1 MSIVTDSMGQGGGVS
16 RFDSF
21 HGRTPGGQFHGSLRY
36 PSPFFD
42 IGHTFLPSTFDQ
54 LFKWCRYYF
63 LVNPLINAVTY
74 KMAEYPITPLIFE
87 VEDVDTRKK
96 WEGISENM
104 LRLRAFQIE
113 VGLDYFC
120 YGNAFITLHFP
131 FIKYLICT
139 NCKHEVVVD
148 KAAYKFRNLK
158 FYLACDKCDT
168 TSEAKVHDHYIKDLK
183 GIKLIRWNPEY
194 VRPEHNELTGH
205 TDFFLQVP
213 QVIKNDILLG
223 KRHIVETIPHIYI
236 EALQQSKSLRFTD
249 DSVFHLKRPTIAQKD
264 MGWGMPLILPVL
276 KDTYYLQIL
285 RKAQEA
291 IAQQHIVPLRILFP
305 QAAGASSDPY
315 STTDLGMWRKRI
327 EAEIAKWRAD
337 ANYIPI
343 LPLPIGNE
351 TIGGEGKALML
362 HQEMRAWSEQIVAG
376 MHVPIEFVFGGLQYC
391 QAPDTLLFTSR
402 GLETLEEITPFSEG
416 RGTTDRRIV
425 SHEGVKNVLVTHHVG
440 NKRVATLHSRLG
452 LDLVAAHTHPILV
465 LNQDLTTSFKTMEEI
480 RPGDRIAVKV
490 GAELWPVETT
500 KIDFKTK
507 NTEARFESVTF
518 PTEATPEL
526 ARLLGY
532 LVSEGSCVEDHRMG
546 FGNTD
551 QEVNADF
558 AACCQAVFGYTPT
571 FWSNKNQKKGKPFF
585 QTEISKRQAVEFLQS
600 LGINGYAE
608 DKTVPAII
616 RYAPRNLVAEFL
628 RAYFEGDGGVEDV
641 EEKQSCYAAS
651 KSGRLLQEVQLLL
664 LNMGIVSSRYRPYE
678 GHSCYALQIR
688 SHYVDRYATE
698 VGFIS
703 SRKLSTIGRRTPS
716 RTAGN
721 LSSEIPFLKERLN
734 EFRDRHF
741 HNRSSWKFEPL
752 DVALPEGKEN
762 FSVDEVATL
771 VSRERSTIFLHIKS
785 GALKATKAAS
795 VGGKFS
801 GYIIQKT
808 DLEYFLRHHGLGRH
822 RNAPKSFWVMSYEK
836 LSSKDIS
843 FIRERE
849 PDLAKRIDSL
859 VESHFI
865 WDEVQEIE
873 LLDIEIPMRDLT
885 VADAH
890 TYQGNGIIS
899 HNSGSNVSMRML
911 ENQFLGYRL
920 MQHVLVND
928 FVLGRIADYMGW
940 PRPQTRFKRFKM
952 ADDLQRSALV
962 FQLNQAMK
970 ISDTTLLDDMDYD
983 IVQEEKFKYVELGKQ
998 MANQRRMQ
1006 LAAAALQGEVAVVS
1020 AKYQVL
1026 AQKLMQELGID
1037 PAQAQGGGQSQ
1048 QPPQVQPPGQEAP
1061 QDPYTAAMKQFTEG
1075 EMQNMPNVD
1084 QILGRGDGSQQP
1096 KSGNDVAPGVPAE
1109 TTIYPENA
1117 NEAPREGI
1125 PPEMQSPLSMA
1136 QASAQGYNLLY
1147 VARSISTDLE
1157 KMDELTRQSRLQD
1170 MRGQNPQLYSVV
1182 QQLLSSSRGSQVNP
1196 LNPLQ
1201 SPLPQQ
1207 KPPRRQ
1213 DVVG

>member
-1 MSIVTDSMGQGGGVS
+1 MSIVTDSLGQGGSVT

-21 HGRTPGGQFHGSLRY
+21 HGRTPGGLFHGALRY

-54 LFKWCRYYF
+54 LLKWCRYYF

-96 WEGISENM
+96 WETISEN
-104 LRLRAFQIE
+104 LLKLRAFQIE

-120 YGNAFITLHFP
+120 YGNAFVTRHFP
-131 FIKYLICT
+131 FNKYLICT
-139 NCKHEVVVD
+139 NCKHEVLIT

-158 FYLACDKCDT
+158 YHLACEKCDT
-168 TSEAKVHDHYIKDLK
+168 TSEAKVYDHYVKNLK

-236 EALQQSKSLRFTD
+236 EALQQSKALRFTD

-291 IAQQHIVPLRILFP
+291 IAQQHIVPLRLLFP
-305 QAAGASSDPY
+305 QAAGATSDPY

-327 EAEIAKWRAD
+327 EAEISKWRAD

-376 MHVPIEFVFGGLQYC
+376 MHVPIEFVFGGLQY
-391 QAPDTLLFTSR
+391 
-402 GLETLEEITPFSEG
+402 
-416 RGTTDRRIV
+416 
-425 SHEGVKNVLVTHHVG
+425 
-440 NKRVATLHSRLG
+440 
-452 LDLVAAHTHPILV
+452 
-465 LNQDLTTSFKTMEEI
+465 
-480 RPGDRIAVKV
+480 
-490 GAELWPVETT
+490 
-500 KIDFKTK
+500 
-507 NTEARFESVTF
+507 
-518 PTEATPEL
+518 
-526 ARLLGY
+526 
-532 LVSEGSCVEDHRMG
+532 
-546 FGNTD
+546 
-551 QEVNADF
+551 
-558 AACCQAVFGYTPT
+558 
-571 FWSNKNQKKGKPFF
+571 
-585 QTEISKRQAVEFLQS
+585 
-600 LGINGYAE
+600 
-608 DKTVPAII
+608 
-616 RYAPRNLVAEFL
+616 
-628 RAYFEGDGGVEDV
+628 
-641 EEKQSCYAAS
+641 
-651 KSGRLLQEVQLLL
+651 
-664 LNMGIVSSRYRPYE
+664 
-678 GHSCYALQIR
+678 
-688 SHYVDRYATE
+688 
-698 VGFIS
+698 
-703 SRKLSTIGRRTPS
+703 
-716 RTAGN
+716 
-721 LSSEIPFLKERLN
+721 
-734 EFRDRHF
+734 
-741 HNRSSWKFEPL
+741 
-752 DVALPEGKEN
+752 
-762 FSVDEVATL
+762 
-771 VSRERSTIFLHIKS
+771 
-785 GALKATKAAS
+785 
-795 VGGKFS
+795 
-801 GYIIQKT
+801 
-808 DLEYFLRHHGLGRH
+808 
-822 RNAPKSFWVMSYEK
+822 
-836 LSSKDIS
+836 
-843 FIRERE
+843 
-849 PDLAKRIDSL
+849 
-859 VESHFI
+859 
-865 WDEVQEIE
+865 
-873 LLDIEIPMRDLT
+873 
-885 VADAH
+885 
-890 TYQGNGIIS
+890 
-899 HNSGSNVSMRML
+899 SGSNVSMRML

-928 FVLGRIADYMGW
+928 FILGGIADYMGW

-1026 AQKLMQELGID
+1026 AQRLMQELGID
-1037 PAQAQGGGQSQ
+1037 PAQAQGEGGQGQ

-1075 EMQNMPNVD
+1075 EMQNMPDIN

-1096 KSGNDVAPGVPAE
+1096 KSGNEVAPGVPPDV
-1109 TTIYPENA
+1109 TVYPENA
-1117 NEAPREGI
+1117 DAAPQEGI
-1125 PPEMQSPLSMA
+1125 PQEMQSPLMVS
-1136 QASAQGYNLLY
+1136 QTNGQGFNLLY
-1147 VARSISTDLE
+1147 VARRVATELE
-1157 KMDELTRQSRLQD
+1157 QKDEMSRQAAMSS
-1170 MRGQNPQLYSVV
+1170 MEGQNPQLYSLV
-1182 QQLLSSSRGSQVNP
+1182 QQILSSSRGSQANP

>member
-1 MSIVTDSMGQGGGVS
+1 MSIVTDSLGQGGGIS

-21 HGRTPGGQFHGSLRY
+21 HGRTQGGLFHGALRY

-54 LFKWCRYYF
+54 LLKWCRYYF

-96 WEGISENM
+96 WEAISENM

-131 FIKYLICT
+131 FIKYLVCT
-139 NCKHEVVVD
+139 NCKHEVVIGE
-148 KAAYKFRNLK
+148 AAYKFRNLK
-158 FYLACDKCDT
+158 FHLACDKCDT

-213 QVIKNDILLG
+213 QIVKNDILLG

-285 RKAQEA
+285 RKAQEC
-291 IAQQHIVPLRILFP
+291 IAQQHIVPLRLLFP

-327 EAEIAKWRAD
+327 EAELSKWRAD
-337 ANYIPI
+337 PNYIPI

-376 MHVPIEFVFGGLQYC
+376 MHVPIEFVFGGLQY
-391 QAPDTLLFTSR
+391 
-402 GLETLEEITPFSEG
+402 
-416 RGTTDRRIV
+416 
-425 SHEGVKNVLVTHHVG
+425 
-440 NKRVATLHSRLG
+440 
-452 LDLVAAHTHPILV
+452 
-465 LNQDLTTSFKTMEEI
+465 
-480 RPGDRIAVKV
+480 
-490 GAELWPVETT
+490 
-500 KIDFKTK
+500 
-507 NTEARFESVTF
+507 
-518 PTEATPEL
+518 
-526 ARLLGY
+526 
-532 LVSEGSCVEDHRMG
+532 
-546 FGNTD
+546 
-551 QEVNADF
+551 
-558 AACCQAVFGYTPT
+558 
-571 FWSNKNQKKGKPFF
+571 
-585 QTEISKRQAVEFLQS
+585 
-600 LGINGYAE
+600 
-608 DKTVPAII
+608 
-616 RYAPRNLVAEFL
+616 
-628 RAYFEGDGGVEDV
+628 
-641 EEKQSCYAAS
+641 
-651 KSGRLLQEVQLLL
+651 
-664 LNMGIVSSRYRPYE
+664 
-678 GHSCYALQIR
+678 
-688 SHYVDRYATE
+688 
-698 VGFIS
+698 
-703 SRKLSTIGRRTPS
+703 
-716 RTAGN
+716 
-721 LSSEIPFLKERLN
+721 
-734 EFRDRHF
+734 
-741 HNRSSWKFEPL
+741 
-752 DVALPEGKEN
+752 
-762 FSVDEVATL
+762 
-771 VSRERSTIFLHIKS
+771 
-785 GALKATKAAS
+785 
-795 VGGKFS
+795 
-801 GYIIQKT
+801 
-808 DLEYFLRHHGLGRH
+808 
-822 RNAPKSFWVMSYEK
+822 
-836 LSSKDIS
+836 
-843 FIRERE
+843 
-849 PDLAKRIDSL
+849 
-859 VESHFI
+859 
-865 WDEVQEIE
+865 
-873 LLDIEIPMRDLT
+873 
-885 VADAH
+885 
-890 TYQGNGIIS
+890 
-899 HNSGSNVSMRML
+899 SGSNVSMRML

-1006 LAAAALQGEVAVVS
+1006 LAAAALQGEVSVVS
-1020 AKYQVL
+1020 AKYQML
-1026 AQKLMQELGID
+1026 AQRLMQELGVD
-1037 PAQAQGGGQSQ
+1037 PAQAQAGSGGGQGQ
-1048 QPPQVQPPGQEAP
+1048 QSPQVQPPGQEAP
-1061 QDPYTAAMKQFTEG
+1061 QDPYSAAMKQFSEG
-1075 EMQNMPNVD
+1075 EMQNMPD
-1084 QILGRGDGSQQP
+1084 ISQLFGRGEGSQQP
-1096 KSGNDVAPGVPAE
+1096 KSGSDVAPGVPPE

-1117 NEAPREGI
+1117 NEAPKEGI
-1125 PPEMQSPLSMA
+1125 PAEMQSPLSMA
-1136 QASAQGYNLLY
+1136 QASVQGFNVMYI
-1147 VARSISTDLE
+1147 ARSIATDLE

-1170 MRGQNPQLYSVV
+1170 MKGQNPQLYSVV
-1182 QQLLSSSRGSQVNP
+1182 QQLLSSSRGSQANP